1 VGRRGSPRSHPSRRV
16 NAERGC
22 IGQPGERPQ
31 RSTFVPDAHVRPDGL
46 GVAWTDDPRK
56 ATHVERLRKLAP
68 LTALLLLPL
77 AGCEQ
82 PTPEGETGPP
92 PEQGDPGG
100 GETDDVEY

>member
-1 VGRRGSPRSHPSRRV
+1 
-16 NAERGC
+16 
-22 IGQPGERPQ
+22 
-31 RSTFVPDAHVRPDGL
+31 
-46 GVAWTDDPRK
+46 
-56 ATHVERLRKLAP
+56 VERLRKLAP